1 VVQYAIQGMLPQ
13 CVVSPATTAEL
24 AAVMKACHQA
34 GVHVVPWG
42 GGTQQAI
49 GPLLDRPEV
58 IIVTRRLNQVLRYD
72 PDDLT
77 IGVEAGMSLAELK
90 VVLAT
95 HHQHFPVAVAD
106 QEHTT
111 LGGLVATAT
120 NGPRCWGYG
129 SWRDLV
135 LGLTV
140 VQGDGTV
147 IRLGGQVVKNVSG
160 YDLVKLFTGSYGTLG
175 VITEVR
181 LRTFPCPPATITLA
195 AGFLDLQ
202 DVSYFL
208 AALAATRL
216 RPVAVEV
223 CDAAAQDRQQ
233 FAGTL
238 VVLAQFDG
246 HPAACERSAVE
257 SASLATAHRA
267 RTLWLA
273 RGSEQDQLWQPV
285 LRVATIPSEP
295 TIWPIRVAVDPDQF
309 AAVFADLRQSA
320 AQHGVTATIAG
331 RPYQGL
337 VYGHLQGNID
347 QVGRMLTDLVTRWP
361 HTQLPAGPL
370 PLSHEQWRWGRST
383 TLFNEELSAWLKD
396 AFDPAHRLNRRRWP
410 FGMRA
415 VNPYSE

>member
-1 VVQYAIQGMLPQ
+1 
-13 CVVSPATTAEL
+13 
-24 AAVMKACHQA
+24 
-34 GVHVVPWG
+34 
-42 GGTQQAI
+42 
-49 GPLLDRPEV
+49 
-58 IIVTRRLNQVLRYD
+58 
-72 PDDLT
+72 
-77 IGVEAGMSLAELK
+77 
-90 VVLAT
+90 LAT
-95 HHQHFPVAVAD
+95 HHQHFPVAVA
-106 QEHTT
+106 EETHAT

-120 NGPRCWGYG
+120 NGPLCWGYG
-129 SWRDLV
+129 AWRDLV

-181 LRTFPCPPATITLA
+181 LRTFPCPPVTITLA

-202 DVSYFL
+202 DVSDFL
-208 AALAATRL
+208 TALAATRL

-223 CDAAAQDRQQ
+223 YDATAQDKQQ
-233 FAGTL
+233 FTGTL

-267 RTLWLA
+267 RTVLLV

-285 LRVATIPSEP
+285 LRIAAIPSEP

-309 AAVFADLRQSA
+309 AVAFADLRQRA
-320 AQHGVTATIAG
+320 ARHGVMATVAG
-331 RPYQGL
+331 RPYQGFI
-337 VYGHLQGNID
+337 YGHLRGDTD
-347 QVGRMLTDLVTRWP
+347 QVGRMLADLVTYWP
-361 HTQLPAGPL
+361 HTQLPAGLLPPL
-370 PLSHEQWRWGRST
+370 QEEWRWGVST
-383 TLFNEELSAWLKD
+383 TLFIEELSARLKD
-396 AFDPAHRLNRRRWP
+396 AFDPAHRLNRRHWP

-415 VNPYSE
+415 VKHYSE